1 MFWNVCPR
9 IYHHYQNQACGGHM
23 HLHSLPNAIGKSAA
37 VVPLTRYSDQSKGT
51 SSISSRL
58 DLMVKSIEQHC
69 AMPKAH
75 LKLNWI
81 NLLKCNYCDNIH
93 TWGKLW
99 YFYVPNQNNT

>member
-1 MFWNVCPR
+1 MLWNGDQESTITAKIRRVEDTC
-9 IYHHYQNQACGGHM
+9 I
-23 HLHSLPNAIGKSAA
+23 LHSLPNAIGKSAA
-37 VVPLTRYSDQSKGT
+37 VVPLTRYSDQGKGT

-93 TWGKLW
+93 T
-99 YFYVPNQNNT
+99 